1 MYMIEKSGLTQLM
14 GEFLMQGEIKDV
26 KKDSS
31 PSLPLSR
38 DLKGELVKQG
48 AGRISSRETCQPV
61 RTHPK
66 V

>member
-1 MYMIEKSGLTQLM
+1 
-14 GEFLMQGEIKDV
+14 MQGEIKDV